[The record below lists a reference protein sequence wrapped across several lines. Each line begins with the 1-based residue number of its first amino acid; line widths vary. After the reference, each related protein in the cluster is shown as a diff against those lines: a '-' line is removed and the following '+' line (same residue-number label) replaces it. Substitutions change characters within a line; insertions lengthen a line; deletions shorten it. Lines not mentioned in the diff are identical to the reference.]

1 MPYKHPIP
9 DAPIA
14 PSMLPRVAAANLTS
28 QDVLILTK
36 PGNNPGEKNKGLEQR
51 SMTMEQIITT
61 ILTTLPA
68 STIPIVVCVLGCCFI
83 YLKIGKDRKQTKT
96 ERDNQTDELDKRLTL
111 VEHDV
116 EFMKEQNAL
125 FGQKL
130 DRILEEL
137 TAIKVEL
144 AKKMDVK

>member
-1 MPYKHPIP
+1 MSAI
-9 DAPIA
+9 
-14 PSMLPRVAAANLTS
+14 LTS
-28 QDVLILTK
+28 IVSAISPTAL
-36 PGNNPGEKNKGLEQR
+36 
-51 SMTMEQIITT
+51 
-61 ILTTLPA
+61 
-68 STIPIVVCVLGCCFI
+68 PIVVCVLGCVFI
-83 YLKIGKDRKQTKT
+83 YLKIQSQRKVSKE
-96 ERDNQTDELDKRLTL
+96 ERDNQTEELDKRLTL

>member
-1 MPYKHPIP
+1 M
-9 DAPIA
+9 
-14 PSMLPRVAAANLTS
+14 SE
-28 QDVLILTK
+28 ILA
-36 PGNNPGEKNKGLEQR
+36 
-51 SMTMEQIITT
+51 QI
-61 ILTTLPA
+61 
-68 STIPIVVCVLGCCFI
+68 IPIVTPAAWPLIIVILGCCAI